1 MCSLV
6 LSVWIVYSWDI
17 VNKTYGHGNLNCESA
32 FFLFLSGVYCHS
44 LGSCLSVLE
53 NDSSP
58 K

>member
-6 LSVWIVYSWDI
+6 LSVWIVYSWGI

-32 FFLFLSGVYCHS
+32 FFFIS
-44 LGSCLSVLE
+44 LGCLLSQLRFVFVGIG
-53 NDSSP
+53 